1 MVLGFMR
8 RYLWFFKWFL
18 VIVVASFIWFYIPAL
33 TGSGI
38 DRGTPGEVLAKVG
51 GLPITV
57 GEYQKTYQRQRE
69 FYARLY
75 QGRLDPVALRRLGL
89 EEQSFDS
96 LVLDRV
102 TRLEAKRLG
111 LSVPDEALAKTI
123 ASSPEFQ
130 ENGRF
135 LGGEE
140 IRRTLDQKGVSV
152 EEFEES
158 LRSSLLRE
166 KLEALVT
173 DGVGVTD
180 KELEREFRRRNEQ
193 IKAEYVLVD
202 AARFRPQVAVDAEQ
216 VKARFEAKR
225 ESYRFPE
232 RRVVSYILLDGEA
245 LRPQVTVTE
254 RDLGLYYQDH
264 RDEFKQE
271 EETCAHHILIKV
283 QSAPGAKEGHSDAE
297 ARKIAEGVRE
307 RLTAGETFEALAK
320 KTSEDPGSAP
330 TGGDLGCFGRGRMVP
345 AFEAAAFQLEV
356 GQTSDLVKTPFGY
369 HIIRVTSRKEETV
382 LPLAQ
387 VKERVRQILTSQRVE
402 ALASQKAEAI
412 AGTLARG
419 KSLEVAAREQA
430 LTVQKSAPFAQGETP
445 DPLASPSLSARVFE
459 MKVGDI
465 EKEGFALPRG
475 AAFIA
480 LAEVQPSRL
489 PELKEVEAK
498 VKADLVEEKAL
509 DKARLLAA
517 EIKAKAAG
525 AGLEKAA
532 VAAGLVRKETPSL
545 TGRGMPLGD
554 LGSGAA
560 LDDVAFALPEKTLS
574 DPVRVGAG
582 YAVVR
587 VLEKKAFD
595 PAAFKEQRASLEES
609 LRQDKR
615 NQLFQDYMGQ
625 ARQRFPLERRGEA
638 FKRVVLGQG
647 G

>member
-18 VIVVASFIWFYIPAL
+18 VVVVASFIWFYIPAL
-33 TGSGI
+33 TGSGM
-38 DRGTPGEVLAKVG
+38 DKGTPGEVLAKVG

-57 GEYQKTYQRQRE
+57 GEYQKTYQRQRQ
-69 FYARLY
+69 FYERLY
-75 QGRLDPVALRRLGL
+75 QGRMDPAALRRLGL
-89 EEQSFDS
+89 EEQTFDS
-96 LVLDRV
+96 LVIDRV
-102 TRLEAKRLG
+102 TQLEAKRLG

-135 LGGEE
+135 LGGEQ
-140 IRRTLDQKGVSV
+140 IRRTLDLKGVSV
-152 EEFEES
+152 EEFEAS
-158 LRSSLLRE
+158 LRGALLRE

-173 DGVGVTD
+173 DGVGLTD
-180 KELEREFRRRNEQ
+180 KEVEREFRRRNEQ

-202 AARFRPQVAVDAEQ
+202 AARFRPQVGVDEEQ
-216 VKARFEAKR
+216 VKAHFAAKR

-264 RDEFKQE
+264 REEFKQE
-271 EETCAHHILIKV
+271 EETCAHHILVKV
-283 QSAPGAKEGHSDAE
+283 KSSPAAKEGHSDAE
-297 ARKIAEGVRE
+297 ARKIAQAVLDRV
-307 RLTAGETFEALAK
+307 TAGEPFENLAK

-330 TGGDLGCFGRGRMVP
+330 AGGDLGCFTRGRMVP
-345 AFEAAAFQLEV
+345 AFDAAAFQLEV
-356 GQTSDLVKTPFGY
+356 GHTSDLVKTPFGY

-382 LPLAQ
+382 LPLTQ
-387 VKERVRQILTSQRVE
+387 VKERVRQIVTGQRVE

-412 AGTLARG
+412 AGALARG
-419 KSLEVAAREQA
+419 KSLENAAREQA
-430 LTVQKSAPFAQGETP
+430 LSVQKSPPFARGETP

-459 MKVGDI
+459 MKPGDI
-465 EKEGFALPRG
+465 EKEGFAVPRG

-498 VKADLVEEKAL
+498 VKADLIEERAL
-509 DKARLLAA
+509 DKARLVAG

-525 AGLEKAA
+525 VGLEKAA
-532 VAAGLVRKETPSL
+532 LGAGLVRKETPSL

-560 LDDVAFALPEKTLS
+560 LDEVAFALPEKTLS

-587 VLEKKAFD
+587 VLEKKAVD
-595 PAAFKEQRASLEES
+595 PAAFIEQRASLEES
-609 LRQDKR
+609 LRQEKR
-615 NQLFQDYMGQ
+615 DQLFQDYMSQ
-625 ARQRFPLERRGEA
+625 ARQRFPVERRGEA
-638 FKRVVLGQG
+638 YKRVVVGQG

>member
-69 FYARLY
+69 FYSRLY
-75 QGRLDPVALRRLGL
+75 QGRLDPAALRRLGL
-89 EEQSFDS
+89 EEQTFDS

-140 IRRTLDQKGVSV
+140 IRRTLDLKGVSV

-283 QSAPGAKEGHSDAE
+283 KSAPGAKEGHSDAE

-320 KTSEDPGSAP
+320 KTSEDPGSGP

-430 LTVQKSAPFAQGETP
+430 LTVLKSAPFAQGETP

-480 LAEVQPSRL
+480 LAEVHPSRL

-498 VKADLVEEKAL
+498 VKADLIEEKAL
-509 DKARLLAA
+509 EKARLLAA

-560 LDDVAFALPEKTLS
+560 LDEVAFALPEKTLS

-595 PAAFKEQRASLEES
+595 PAAFKEQRASLDES

-615 NQLFQDYMGQ
+615 NQLFQDYMAQ
-625 ARQRFPLERRGEA
+625 ARLRFPLERRGEA

>member
-18 VIVVASFIWFYIPAL
+18 VVVVASFIWFYIPAL

-57 GEYQKTYQRQRE
+57 GEYQKSYQRQRE

-75 QGRLDPVALRRLGL
+75 QGRLDPAALRRLGL
-89 EEQSFDS
+89 EEQTFDS

-111 LSVPDEALAKTI
+111 LSVPDEALAKAI

-135 LGGEE
+135 MGGEE
-140 IRRTLDQKGVSV
+140 IRRTLDLKGVSV

-216 VKARFEAKR
+216 VKARFEARR

-283 QSAPGAKEGHSDAE
+283 KSTPGAKEGHSDAE

-307 RLTAGETFEALAK
+307 RLTAGETFETLAK

-412 AGTLARG
+412 AGALARG

-430 LTVQKSAPFAQGETP
+430 LIVQKSAPFSQGETP
-445 DPLASPSLSARVFE
+445 DPLSSPSLSARVFE

-498 VKADLVEEKAL
+498 VKADLIEEGAL

-517 EIKAKAAG
+517 EIKAKAAV

-545 TGRGMPLGD
+545 TGRGMPMGD

-560 LDDVAFALPEKTLS
+560 LDEVAFALPVKTLA

-582 YAVVR
+582 YAVLR